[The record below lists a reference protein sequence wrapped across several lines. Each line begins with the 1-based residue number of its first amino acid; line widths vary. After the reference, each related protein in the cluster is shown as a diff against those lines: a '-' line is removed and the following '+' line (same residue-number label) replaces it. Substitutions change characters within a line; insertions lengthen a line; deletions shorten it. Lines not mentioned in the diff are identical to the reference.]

1 MENMDITV
9 TRTAQTTA
17 EIKHVEKTM
26 VIVLKVAQLVDMA
39 ISACQN
45 VQKIVKMVCV
55 AKRKER
61 VSMAVKKTLT
71 GVYVTNA

>member
-1 MENMDITV
+1 
-9 TRTAQTTA
+9 
-17 EIKHVEKTM
+17 M

-39 ISACQN
+39 MIACQN